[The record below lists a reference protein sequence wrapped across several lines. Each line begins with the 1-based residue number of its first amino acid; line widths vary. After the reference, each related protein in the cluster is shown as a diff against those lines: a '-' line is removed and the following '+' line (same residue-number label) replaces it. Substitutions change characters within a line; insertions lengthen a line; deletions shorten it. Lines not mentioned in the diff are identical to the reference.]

1 LEFVLK
7 DSLGRDWQCGTIQ
20 VDFNMPARLGAEYV
34 GKDNQRHTPVM
45 LHRAALGSIERFVGI
60 LTEEYAGDFPFWLA
74 PVQVR
79 VLPISEKFSEYAEKI
94 CKELGEANVRAEI
107 DNSNEKIGY
116 KIRLG
121 EMAKI
126 PYLLVV
132 GEKEA
137 TENVVAV
144 RKRKEGD
151 LGQMKLAEFIQRYAQ
166 V

>member
-1 LEFVLK
+1 
-7 DSLGRDWQCGTIQ
+7 
-20 VDFNMPARLGAEYV
+20 MPARLGAEYV
-34 GKDNQRHTPVM
+34 GKDNQKHTPVM

-79 VLPISEKFSEYAEKI
+79 VLPVSEKFGEYAEKI
-94 CKELGEANVRAEI
+94 CRELCEADIRAEI
-107 DNSNEKIGY
+107 DNSNEKVGY

-121 EMAKI
+121 ELAKV
-126 PYLLVV
+126 PYLLIV
-132 GEKEA
+132 GEKEEA
-137 TENVVAV
+137 DGTVSV

-151 LGQMKLAEFIQRYAQ
+151 LGKKNLKEFLEM